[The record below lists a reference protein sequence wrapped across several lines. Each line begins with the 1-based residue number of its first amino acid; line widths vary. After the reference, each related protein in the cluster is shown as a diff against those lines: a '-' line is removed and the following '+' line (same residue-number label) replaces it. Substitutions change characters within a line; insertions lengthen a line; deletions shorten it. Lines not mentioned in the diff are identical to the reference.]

1 MIKSKQGNIM
11 KHDPLNHRLLL
22 EFPVL
27 EQTYTKVKE
36 GVFDLDTPAYSFYEE
51 IFVPYLL
58 ACLEKNDKEE
68 LEHCFCF
75 IEELM
80 NDEDEMVSRV
90 AKQSILCPLYERNI
104 NFDLLPLGKETKDY
118 YLNWLLYSK

>member
-68 LEHCFCF
+68 LETYTKILYNQARL
-75 IEELM
+75 IEGLPIENPTELT
-80 NDEDEMVSRV
+80 NMV
-90 AKQSILCPLYERNI
+90 C
-104 NFDLLPLGKETKDY
+104 DLL
-118 YLNWLLYSK
+118 SK